1 MADMNGNNRKVADD
15 GDNNNNNKN
24 HLPDKEVEEKEND
37 VNDDKDVVKDDS
49 DEEVVTDRNNNAAN
63 GGDQVPGGAVA
74 LPDHD
79 VVMVETGLAL
89 ANTITRAI
97 QDHST
102 DATAWVRLHLPDG
115 VVGLGLLNLSTTVGT
130 INERL
135 AQAFGARTYFLGFRL
150 VTGLIFSAPL
160 RYTVEELGELKTDLG
175 IGSFMEDWY
184 EEE

>member
-1 MADMNGNNRKVADD
+1 MAANNDSSS
-15 GDNNNNNKN
+15 NNNNNNYNNLHEKMED
-24 HLPDKEVEEKEND
+24 DK
-37 VNDDKDVVKDDS
+37 NDDKDVVKDDS
-49 DEEVVTDRNNNAAN
+49 DEEVVTDKNNNAAN

-102 DATAWVRLHLPDG
+102 DATAWVRLYLPDG

-175 IGSFMEDWY
+175 IGNFMEDWY
-184 EEE
+184 EED